1 MKKICILC
9 DFDGTITL
17 EDGLYQFIE
26 TYAQAGW
33 EVVENLWATG
43 KISSKECLIEEF
55 NLIPNLSEKLISDFV
70 KQVKI
75 DSDFKNF
82 YQAISSRNI
91 DFYIVSD
98 GIDYFIEK
106 ILKNFG
112 LENVQMF
119 SNHGE
124 FDNGKFEITFPND
137 YSKCKNNAGT
147 CKCKILFDLKKD
159 YEKIIYRG
167 DGVSDYCVADKADIL
182 YAKSRLA
189 KYCQDKKLDFIK
201 FETFK
206 DINITG

>member
-1 MKKICILC
+1 
-9 DFDGTITL
+9 
-17 EDGLYQFIE
+17 
-26 TYAQAGW
+26 
-33 EVVENLWATG
+33 
-43 KISSKECLIEEF
+43 
-55 NLIPNLSEKLISDFV
+55 
-70 KQVKI
+70 
-75 DSDFKNF
+75 
-82 YQAISSRNI
+82 
-91 DFYIVSD
+91 
-98 GIDYFIEK
+98 
-106 ILKNFG
+106 
-112 LENVQMF
+112 MF

-159 YEKIIYRG
+159 YEKIIYIG